1 MKNKVA
7 IYCRVSTQ
15 MQSTDRQKEE
25 LLTFAKEHNYII
37 DEENIYI
44 DIITGYSVGEE
55 RPKYSEMLDNIEK
68 GNITTI
74 LFSELT
80 RLGRNSVELLAE
92 IQRLQEK
99 KIELYFQRQD
109 LWIRDKQDLG
119 SRILLA
125 VLAITTSYEIELF
138 AERSIS
144 GKINKIH
151 NGGGVGGDQNSYGY
165 RNNENKI
172 MVIREDEAEI
182 VRRIFTLY
190 ANGKSTIEIC
200 DILNAEK
207 IPTAYE
213 TRTKEFAEKRKQ
225 KGLPPK
231 QYLNY
236 NPDELFWRPNVVSRL
251 LSKKLY
257 TGHRH
262 VEFHK
267 PQLDKSKKNEPSEI
281 IHTYDVQVENLR
293 IISDELFN
301 QAQEQLLKAHYNKN
315 ISIKHDNLLKHKLVC
330 GECGSNFS
338 VGKSTETAKNYI
350 SGGRSYKCYGRVN
363 RKDKPRTCEIGA
375 EVRQW
380 KLDGLVLSLSLFMF
394 AEININEAN
403 KNKIEQLDKEVLRLQ
418 QIKRKKEDD
427 LDNITSEYKR
437 TLRRLSKLDDND
449 DVIFD
454 LINEEKQS
462 FTKKQHELHLSISK
476 YQNEISNHI
485 ATIQKLQRISDD
497 YMNLQDKM
505 HEIRNSKELVRNMI
519 DEYIDK
525 IFIYKI
531 HKFWNLV
538 VVKYTTGAEFWG
550 TIKSARYKIDEM
562 FYDELTCKYGIEFHS
577 WFLNNSDNSFSY
589 DKTTK
594 TIYYNGTSEIY
605 KDFKEGEYSFDEM
618 NKLIYD
624 TKWIGSFPFYIF
636 EDNTTPPQIFNT
648 DSFKKQNESNN
659 IDWAK
664 HNEDVLKRISR
675 KHR

>member
-15 MQSTDRQKEE
+15 MQSTDRQKDE
-25 LLTFAKEHNYII
+25 LMTFAKEHNYII
-37 DEENIYI
+37 NEENIYI

-55 RPKYSEMLDNIEK
+55 RPKYSVMLDNIEK

-99 KIELYFQRQD
+99 KIELYFQKQD

-138 AERSIS
+138 AERSLS
-144 GKINKIH
+144 GKIAKIH
-151 NGGGVGGDQNSYGY
+151 NGGGVGGDQNAYGY

-172 MVIREDEAEI
+172 MVIREDEAKI
-182 VRRIFTLY
+182 VRRIFSMY
-190 ANGKSTIEIC
+190 ASGKSSIEIC
-200 DILNAEK
+200 DILNTEK

-213 TRTKEFAEKRKQ
+213 TRIKEFAEKRKQ

-231 QYLNY
+231 QYQNY
-236 NPDELFWRPNVVSRL
+236 NPDELFWRPSVISKIL
-251 LSKKLY
+251 GKKLY

-267 PQLDKSKKNEPSEI
+267 PQIDKSKKNEPSEI

-301 QAQEQLLKAHYNKN
+301 QVQERLLKAHYNKN

-427 LDNITSEYKR
+427 LDNIISEYKR
-437 TLRRLSKLDDND
+437 TLRRLSKSDDND

-462 FTKKQHELHLSISK
+462 FTKKQHELNLSISK

-505 HEIRNSKELVRNMI
+505 HEIRNSKELVRNMV
-519 DEYIDK
+519 DEYIDR
-525 IFIYKI
+525 ILIYKI

-538 VVKYTTGAEFWG
+538 IIKYTTGAEFWG
-550 TIKSARYKIDEM
+550 TIKSARYKKSEM
-562 FYDELTCKYGIEFHS
+562 FYSELTCRYGIEFKS
-577 WFLNNSDNSFSY
+577 WFINNSDNSFSY

-605 KDFKEGEYSFDEM
+605 KEFVEGNYTFEEM
-618 NKLIYD
+618 DKLMHN
-624 TKWIGSFPFYIF
+624 TKWIGSFPFYVF
-636 EDNTTPPQIFNT
+636 EDT
-648 DSFKKQNESNN
+648 NN
-659 IDWAK
+659 
-664 HNEDVLKRISR
+664 
-675 KHR
+675 